1 MIHVNCLF
9 SHTFGCP
16 NDHRPQTPV
25 APCHLLNCAT
35 PAPFGR
41 TTAHTIRL
49 ILGRTISPLSF
60 HDIPVVT
67 YLPPLL
73 YRFCATPALNGLNT
87 LQPRLKIVN
96 RPSVVL
102 MDVRSPRWPVLI
114 LGLVLV
120 LCFSQS
126 RGPQFRM
133 RGPNVEFIPPERIE
147 IYETPPSPYNAPT
160 STSRTFLS
168 TVPK

>member
-1 MIHVNCLF
+1 MTTSAVPDPVYRRNFTSARPSQRSAPSRSPPVAGCRYYSQYCIGELPHRYFQRSPYIQGARFLSNCKDSTDTRISWGMIHVNCLF

-67 YLPPLL
+67 YLAPLL

-87 LQPRLKIVN
+87 L
-96 RPSVVL
+96 
-102 MDVRSPRWPVLI
+102 
-114 LGLVLV
+114 
-120 LCFSQS
+120 
-126 RGPQFRM
+126 
-133 RGPNVEFIPPERIE
+133 
-147 IYETPPSPYNAPT
+147 
-160 STSRTFLS
+160 
-168 TVPK
+168 